1 MQRYDAV
8 VFDLDGTLVDTERKG
23 MEAGR
28 DALAELGHDVPLEH
42 MYRLVGR
49 DQASGDAILTEI
61 VGGKISFADLLPR
74 WRVHYERRF
83 TNGIP
88 LMPGASD
95 LLDHLQREGMK
106 RAIATS
112 SRMKP
117 ARRKLD
123 QSGIAHLFE
132 VVVTFDCVSNP
143 KPAPDAYLRA
153 AGLLGFDPARC
164 LAFEDSDT
172 GAASARAAGMTVVQ
186 IPDILP
192 TEGSHAHHV
201 ATDLISGA
209 RAAGLLR

>member
-1 MQRYDAV
+1 MQRFDAV

-28 DALAELGHDVPLEH
+28 DALAELGYDVPLEH

-49 DQASGDAILTEI
+49 DQASGDALLSEI
-61 VGGKISFADLLPR
+61 VGGRISFAELLPR
-74 WRVHYERRF
+74 WRIHYEKRF

-88 LMPGASD
+88 LMRGARE
-95 LLDHLQREGMK
+95 LLDRLSERGMP

-112 SRMKP
+112 SRMEP

-123 QSGIAHLFE
+123 RSGLAPLFE
-132 VVVTFDCVSNP
+132 VIVTFDCVTNP
-143 KPAPDAYLRA
+143 KPAPEPYLRA
-153 AGLLGFDPARC
+153 ADLLRIDPARC

-192 TEGSHAHHV
+192 TDGAHAHHI
-201 ATDLISGA
+201 AADLLAGA
-209 RAAGLLR
+209 RAAGLIA